1 MLRCHTENQAIQA
14 STRAT
19 LRTEARILRANK
31 MLENFADTA
40 TLLIW
45 EENTQELT
53 IHSDLIEAKFW
64 FFVSTVCELKL
75 FAEKAP
81 TGHSV
86 ARGA

>member
-53 IHSDLIEAKFW
+53 IHSDLIEVHPKF
-64 FFVSTVCELKL
+64 
-75 FAEKAP
+75 
-81 TGHSV
+81 
-86 ARGA
+86 